1 MVVIHGGGFYK
12 NDKGDDR
19 ELKTTKLLANNGVVA
34 MSINYL
40 LWTNTTG
47 NVFPTNI

>member
-19 ELKTTKLLANNGVVA
+19 ELKTTKLLAINGVVS

-40 LWTNTTG
+40 LWTNKTG
-47 NVFPTNI
+47 NVFPINI